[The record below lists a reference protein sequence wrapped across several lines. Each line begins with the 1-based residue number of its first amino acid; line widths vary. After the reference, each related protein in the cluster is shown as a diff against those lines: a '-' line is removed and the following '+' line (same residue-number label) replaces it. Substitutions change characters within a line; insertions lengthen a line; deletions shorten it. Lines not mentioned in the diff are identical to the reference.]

1 MNQKIPFHDLSARV
15 AVATGI
21 SSESAEQFVKS
32 FFDLLAEAVTSGES
46 VRVKGLGSFNVVN
59 TEGEKNIEFIPDKEI
74 TDVINAPF
82 AIFEAVELDEKLS
95 DEMLDEVDREAREN
109 HPVTQEQSTIIEN
122 DDPEIGESEQHE
134 SDTQGQAE
142 ITDVE
147 PTVRPEQ
154 IQEPEVEAEEISS
167 DEDHAVE
174 DEPTP
179 SATTIVEEETVVEN
193 EPENELDSSLA
204 MTSNIEEELVS
215 EETET
220 RDNDTPQ
227 ESTEEVEIENKIEE
241 KVIETAT
248 AVAPIVEE
256 IKDETETVTEIPT
269 EPQSSVNV
277 SSPIPVETLREATTV
292 TTSEAETIAIPE
304 PVKEPATEPISTPQ
318 PKPVTPFEDDEEEY
332 VRPAAPAN
340 SGGGGHF
347 WSGLIIGLIVGIALG
362 ACGVYLAINYFFPT
376 VATATV
382 VEGESEEAFEDPLL
396 DAMLADTVNYEVE
409 PTAQVNEQTQATPD
423 TIVEIPAEQQ
433 QPAVV
438 PTSQPEETP
447 KPAAPVKDTIRQGYV
462 MPNMAKKFYG
472 NKDFWVYI
480 YEENKANI
488 ANPNNLP
495 PGKVLVIP
503 PAEKYGIDANN
514 PESLKKARAKAAEIL
529 KKYPH

>member
-46 VRVKGLGSFNVVN
+46 VRVKGLGSFNVVS

-109 HPVTQEQSTIIEN
+109 HLVTQEHSTIIGN
-122 DDPEIGESEQHE
+122 DEPEIEESEQHE
-134 SDTQGQAE
+134 SGTQGQAE

-147 PTVRPEQ
+147 PNVRQEQ
-154 IQEPEVEAEEISS
+154 IQEPEVEAEEIAS
-167 DEDHAVE
+167 DEDQTVE
-174 DEPTP
+174 YKPTP

-193 EPENELDSSLA
+193 EPENELDSFLD
-204 MTSNIEEELVS
+204 MTSNVEEELVS

-220 RDNDTPQ
+220 MDNNAPQ

-248 AVAPIVEE
+248 ALAPIVEE

-277 SSPIPVETLREATTV
+277 SSPISIETLREATTV

-438 PTSQPEETP
+438 PASQPEETP